1 MPKKNNISG
10 LKLESKNTLLSVK
23 AQKAHN
29 KPWPKPKSID
39 EKQSELVAL
48 KMTKGQIAIIEKKR
62 WLVPKATYLMDKLIN
77 QTDVFR

>member
-1 MPKKNNISG
+1 MPKKNNISA

-23 AQKAHN
+23 AQKTHN

-62 WLVPKATYLMDKLIN
+62 WLVPKATYLMDMLIN
-77 QTDVFR
+77 QTDLFK

>member
-23 AQKAHN
+23 AKKTHN

-62 WLVPKATYLMDKLIN
+62 GLVPKATYLMDKLVN